1 MSDDQ
6 PDRAPQVS
14 FVHAEEKPFVDVK
27 AQMQGERRVSVWLKM
42 LDLQPER
49 ALFHTRYDPGLVLER
64 HGHHSHHYIFVIQGD
79 IWFDEEHC
87 RAGSLIQ
94 LPEGASFGPVV
105 VGDAGAEIVEVY
117 FGDCRPIPT
126 RREEWEGIKQER
138 GIREL
143 PNPKL
148 DVPDWFGERTD

>member
-1 MSDDQ
+1 MSDE
-6 PDRAPQVS
+6 PSEKAPKVS
-14 FVHAEEKPFVDVK
+14 FVHAEEKDFVDVK
-27 AQMQGERRVSVWLKM
+27 AQMQGERRVAVWLKM

-64 HGHHSHHYIFVIQGD
+64 HGHQSHHYIFVIRGD
-79 IWFDEEHC
+79 IWFGEEHC

-94 LPEGASFGPVV
+94 LPEGANFGPVV
-105 VGDAGAEIVEVY
+105 VGDEGAEIVEVY
-117 FGDCRPIPT
+117 FGDCRPIPSC
-126 RREEWEGIKQER
+126 REEWENIKRER